1 MLEKS
6 GAKCYNAR
14 EICRQAFKTLQ
25 YMKNEA
31 FGGPYG
37 GDAKGKASGAGAHR
51 HHHAFARCAA
61 RCEKAVVGVP
71 FAHGAVR
78 RGLVV
83 HGKARVSPAVPRGGF
98 VHGRHRQ
105 RGKRRVQLRVLLQ
118 HRHGFAARAHVSVHT
133 RKRALNGWHQAGAR
147 HGFYYSFAF
156 GERSGGFQ
164 PVHADRDGRECRK
177 HVECPERR
185 YGLLPGGRTLRA
197 GRH

>member
-1 MLEKS
+1 MEETQKEK
-6 GAKCYNAR
+6 
-14 EICRQAFKTLQ
+14 QAVPEPIDIITLLHDVLRGV
-25 YMKNEA
+25 KKLWWA
-31 FGGPYG
+31 CLLLTVL
-37 GDAKGKASGAGAHR
+37 
-51 HHHAFARCAA
+51 CA
-61 RCEKAVVGVP
+61 
-71 FAHGAVR
+71 
-78 RGLVV
+78 
-83 HGKARVSPAVPRGGF
+83 GKARVSPAVPRGGF

-118 HRHGFAARAHVSVHT
+118 HRHGFAARAHVPVHT
-133 RKRALNGWHQAGAR
+133 RKRALNGQHQAGAR

-185 YGLLPGGRTLRA
+185 YGLLPGGRTLRV